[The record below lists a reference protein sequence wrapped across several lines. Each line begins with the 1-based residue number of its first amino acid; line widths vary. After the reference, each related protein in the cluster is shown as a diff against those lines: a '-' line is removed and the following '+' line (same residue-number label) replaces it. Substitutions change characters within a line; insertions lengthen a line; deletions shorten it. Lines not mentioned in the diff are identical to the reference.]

1 MVTAINHHT
10 AVAVGLSG
18 EDAGLILATQRDES
32 LGFVGDVVD
41 VNRTILD
48 TLIGGGF
55 VPVVSTIGADSH
67 GQALNINADSAAIAV
82 AAALG
87 AEKIV
92 YLTDVPGVLTD
103 VDDPG
108 SLLSLLSATRARL
121 LIADGVI
128 SGGMIPKVEACLD
141 AIEAGV
147 GAAHI
152 LDGRIPHVLLLEL
165 LTDAGVGTKITR
177 TEGSGT

>member
-1 MVTAINHHT
+1 M
-10 AVAVGLSG
+10 
-18 EDAGLILATQRDES
+18 
-32 LGFVGDVVD
+32 
-41 VNRTILD
+41 
-48 TLIGGGF
+48 
-55 VPVVSTIGADSH
+55 
-67 GQALNINADSAAIAV
+67 

-103 VDDPG
+103 VGDPA
-108 SLLSLLSATRARL
+108 SLVSLLSATRARL
-121 LIADGVI
+121 LIADGI
-128 SGGMIPKVEACLD
+128 IAGGMIPKVEACLD

-177 TEGSGT
+177 TDGSGT